1 MQIIETFVHLR
12 KLAANYDK
20 LMNQIRALESK
31 NNNEFG
37 KIYKIL
43 KSLLSKP
50 NQSPRPKIGYIKK

>member
-37 KIYKIL
+37 KIYEIL